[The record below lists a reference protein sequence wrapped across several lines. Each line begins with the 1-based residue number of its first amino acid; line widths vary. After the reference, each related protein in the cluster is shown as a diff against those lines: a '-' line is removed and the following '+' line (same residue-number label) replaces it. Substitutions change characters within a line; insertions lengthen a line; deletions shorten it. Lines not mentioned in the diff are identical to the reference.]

1 MDLFDGRPWL
11 FTPEEDA
18 KAAPLQRLFAFARSL
33 GAAPHALSAAE
44 HDRVMAFVSHLPQLT
59 ASALMRVT
67 GDGAG
72 DAGLSLS
79 GPGLADTTRLAASPF
94 GIWAD
99 ICATNADAIGAAL
112 DRLIAELSDIRACL
126 AEPDRLAGLF
136 WSASTWR
143 ERLRALSSART
154 TEASPSSPG
163 APIPD
168 P

>member
-1 MDLFDGRPWL
+1 
-11 FTPEEDA
+11 
-18 KAAPLQRLFAFARSL
+18 
-33 GAAPHALSAAE
+33 
-44 HDRVMAFVSHLPQLT
+44 MAFVSHLPQLT
-59 ASALMRVT
+59 ASALMRVA

-72 DAGLSLS
+72 ETGLSLC

-99 ICATNADAIGAAL
+99 ICATNAEAIGAAL
-112 DRLIAELSDIRACL
+112 DRLISELSSVRAGL
-126 AEPDRLAGLF
+126 VEPDRVAELF
-136 WSASTWR
+136 CDARAWR
-143 ERLRALSSART
+143 ERLRALSSSRT